1 MLDHIRQKIIQAL
14 SQDQSVLLSSCGP
27 ADIQTSRLPCAL
39 WASKPGEAP
48 AFLILYL
55 LVPRASEHLLN
66 LEHRPSVV
74 VLGKDWELHGTAQI
88 QCAGQVPDGLPLLAL
103 PQATWGRL
111 VVVRPTRLHL
121 HRGTPETIDLMDA
134 SENQ

>member
-14 SQDQSVLLSSCGP
+14 APDHMVILSSCGP

-39 WASKPGEAP
+39 WASKAGEEP

-66 LEHRPSVV
+66 LEYRPTVA
-74 VLGKDWELHGTAQI
+74 VLGEGWELHGTAHI
-88 QCAGQVPDGLPLLAL
+88 QSAAEIPAGLLLLAL
-103 PQATWGRL
+103 PQADWGRL
-111 VVVRPTRLHL
+111 VAVHPTRLHL
-121 HRGTPETIDLMDA
+121 QKGTPETIDLMDA
-134 SENQ
+134 PENK

>member
-27 ADIQTSRLPCAL
+27 ADIQASRLSCAL

-55 LVPRASEHLLN
+55 LVPRVSEHLLN

-74 VLGKDWELHGTAQI
+74 VLGEGWKLHGTAQI
-88 QCAGQVPDGLPLLAL
+88 QTTAEVPAGLPLLAL

-111 VVVRPTRLHL
+111 VAVHPTRMHL
-121 HRGTPETIDLMDA
+121 LRGTPETIDLMDA
-134 SENQ
+134 SENL